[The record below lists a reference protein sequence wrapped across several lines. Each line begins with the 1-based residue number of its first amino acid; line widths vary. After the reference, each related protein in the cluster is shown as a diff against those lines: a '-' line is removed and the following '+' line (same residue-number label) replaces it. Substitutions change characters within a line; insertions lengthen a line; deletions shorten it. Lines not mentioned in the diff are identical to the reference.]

1 MKQSVCPICEQG
13 RLIAI
18 EDVDDAEYRGVT
30 RRLPLHYSEC
40 DVCGSETAIPE
51 QTRHNKRAMI
61 AFKKEVDG
69 LLTGQQIVAL
79 RKRLGLTQAQ
89 AAKLFGGGPVA
100 FSKYEK
106 DDVTQSESMDKLL
119 RMADKIPAV
128 VPTLAK
134 EAGEHQLLVR
144 IGESRVRALET
155 RRFVSNELR
164 QAGFSNVKRGHG
176 AQQFKLNKSD
186 SDIEEI
192 PDVG

>member
-1 MKQSVCPICEQG
+1 MKPSVCPICEQG
-13 RLIAI
+13 HLVAI
-18 EDVDDAEYRGVT
+18 EDTNDTEYRGVT

-40 DVCGSETAIPE
+40 DVCGSETATPE
-51 QTRHNKRAMI
+51 QTRYNKRAMT

-128 VPTLAK
+128 MPMLAE
-134 EAGEHQLLVR
+134 EAGEYRCNSQGVR
-144 IGESRVRALET
+144 
-155 RRFVSNELR
+155 
-164 QAGFSNVKRGHG
+164 
-176 AQQFKLNKSD
+176 
-186 SDIEEI
+186 
-192 PDVG
+192 

>member
-13 RLIAI
+13 HLVTI
-18 EDVDDAEYRGVT
+18 EDTNDTEYRGVT

-40 DVCGSETAIPE
+40 DVCGGETATPE

-69 LLTGQQIVAL
+69 LLTGHQIVAL

-134 EAGEHQLLVR
+134 EAGEHQLLVL
-144 IGESRVRALET
+144 IGESRVHALKT
-155 RRFVSNELR
+155 RPFVSSELR
-164 QAGFSNVKRGHG
+164 RTGFSDAKHKHRT
-176 AQQFKLNKSD
+176 QQFKLIKSA
-186 SDIEEI
+186 SFIEEV